1 MENKHATYSPAFHL
15 ISWIALIGGIVTYLV
30 GLWNADMQLNEKGY
44 YFAVLVLG
52 LFAAASYQKTVR
64 DKYEAIPT
72 TALYYTTCLV
82 VFVIAVGLLVIGLWN
97 ATLLL
102 SEKGFYGLAYFLSLF
117 GAVAVQKNVRDVWD
131 PTRLRVNE
139 VWFDGA
145 NGEGPNGSL
154 RLSIRC
160 TRPDSSRLPSRA
172 ALNIH
177 TISSSGQRDS
187 SRWLARSACTIRA

>member
-1 MENKHATYSPAFHL
+1 MEVNTPKVSIVLTTCLNYCTLSSNSLSNCRYSPAFHL

-82 VFVIAVGLLVIGLWN
+82 AFVIAVGLLVIGLWN
-97 ATLLL
+97 ASLLL
-102 SEKGFYGLAYFLSLF
+102 SEKGFYGLSYFLSLF
-117 GAVAVQKNVRDVWD
+117 GAVAVQKNVRDAWD
-131 PTRLRVNE
+131 PTRVREPLSVPE
-139 VWFDGA
+139 
-145 NGEGPNGSL
+145 EGPEL
-154 RLSIRC
+154 
-160 TRPDSSRLPSRA
+160 
-172 ALNIH
+172 
-177 TISSSGQRDS
+177 
-187 SRWLARSACTIRA
+187 